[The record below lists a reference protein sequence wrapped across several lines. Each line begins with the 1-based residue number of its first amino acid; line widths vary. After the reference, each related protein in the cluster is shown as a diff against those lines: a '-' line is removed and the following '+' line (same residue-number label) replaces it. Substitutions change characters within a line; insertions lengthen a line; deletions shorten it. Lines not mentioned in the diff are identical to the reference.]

1 MADVNN
7 VAKVKY
13 YSDAGF
19 PTCYLQ
25 IDGLAGIFAIMQY
38 SDSFAKN
45 EIPQATVTLGTGK
58 QVNKSLFTQLGGGL
72 LYRDPSSLNE
82 LKGGGLKKAQVFLD
96 MGGNDWAP
104 GDDRKWD
111 SGHKCIFEGYYAGVG
126 YTRSKSTVQ
135 VTVSLVHR
143 LIDLTFSS
151 LYSRWTHPSNGASFS
166 SPANLGLSCSP
177 AGAGEKGKPNSDIGG
192 VVKSKFRE
200 EDDFGKS
207 IIESLKC
214 LADSDLF
221 DGQCKEFAAISDE
234 ESPNTAA
241 KEVLDNIESKVGEYN
256 QPLNAQAFRDSIA
269 ISIGKSIDSNLG
281 NTYWDFLVNKVCAAY
296 LTSVIPFPSKDT
308 SPGGNYAYV
317 VPNMPGYKE
326 PGKTL
331 YLNDYNQF
339 QQKSQLWKPLYAVV
353 VNNNISDISGANP
366 GFGDTSPNCT
376 GGIWPKPDVTAENKN
391 STGQLLITSAP
402 VFLKDLPS
410 VANAPAIKNVGDTSV
425 AVNDPFGGTAA
436 PADDTQKPAAEAAA
450 EFNDILGL
458 YARTLYVS
466 NAINGRL
473 GSFTTKLRYDIAPGT
488 ILKLERGP
496 ENPFDTSSYMR
507 LPVTNV
513 AQVSRVS
520 NNINAESGIASTTF
534 EVVHVRTE
542 EENKDESGMY
552 STDEHPFFGGKYNYE
567 SLVEDWAF
575 EESENE

>member
-1 MADVNN
+1 MANTNN
-7 VAKVKY
+7 VAQVKY
-13 YSDAGF
+13 YSAFGF

-45 EIPQATVTLGTGK
+45 EVPQATVTLGTGK
-58 QVNKSLFTQLGGGL
+58 QVNKSLFTQLGGGS
-72 LYRDPSSLNE
+72 LYLDPTSLNALE
-82 LKGGGLKKAQVFLD
+82 GGGLKKAKVFLN
-96 MGGNDWAP
+96 MGENDWEP
-104 GDDRKWD
+104 GGDSKWD
-111 SGHKCIFEGYYAGVG
+111 GGHKCIFEGYYAGVG
-126 YTRSKSTVQ
+126 YTRSKNTVQ

-151 LYSRWTHPSNGASFS
+151 LYSRWTHPSSGASFS
-166 SPANLGLSCSP
+166 SPANVGLACAKSS
-177 AGAGEKGKPNSDIGG
+177 AGEAGKPNSNVGG
-192 VVKSKFRE
+192 VVKDKFRE

-221 DGQCKEFAAISDE
+221 DGQCKRFADISED
-234 ESPNTAA
+234 ESPNTAV
-241 KEVLDNIESKVGEYN
+241 KEVLDGMKSQVGGYKP
-256 QPLNAQAFRDSIA
+256 PLGKPDFRNSIA
-269 ISIGKSIDSNLG
+269 ISIGRSFDSNLG

-308 SPGGNYAYV
+308 SPGGSYAYI

-331 YLNDYNQF
+331 YLNDYTQF
-339 QQKSQLWKPLYAVV
+339 QQKSQLWKPLYAVI
-353 VNNNISDISGANP
+353 VNNNIPNIAGANV
-366 GFGDTSPNCT
+366 GQGDTSPNCT
-376 GGIWPKPDVTAENKN
+376 GGAFPTTVTN

-402 VFLKDLPS
+402 VFLRDLPS
-410 VANAPAIKNVGDTSV
+410 VNNAPAIRNVGDTTV
-425 AVNDPFGGTAA
+425 AMNDPFGGTAE
-436 PADDTQKPAAEAAA
+436 PADEEATQPAKVAEDV
-450 EFNDILGL
+450 NDILGL

-496 ENPFDTSSYMR
+496 ENPFDTSPYMK
-507 LPVTNV
+507 LPVTNI

-520 NNINAESGIASTTF
+520 NNINAESAIASTTF

-542 EENKDESGMY
+542 EENKDKSGMY
-552 STDEHPFFGGKYNYE
+552 STDEHPFFEGKYNYE

-575 EESENE
+575 EE

>member
-7 VAKVKY
+7 VAQVKY

-25 IDGLAGIFAIMQY
+25 IDGLVGIFAIMQY
-38 SDSFAKN
+38 SASFAKN

-58 QVNKSLFTQLGGGL
+58 QVNKSLFTQLGGGV
-72 LYRDPSSLNE
+72 LYTDPSSLNK
-82 LKGGGLKKAQVFLD
+82 LKGGGLKKAKVFLD

-126 YTRSKSTVQ
+126 YTRSKNTVQ

-166 SPANLGLSCSP
+166 SPANLGLSCAPAP
-177 AGAGEKGKPNSDIGG
+177 AGETGKPNSNIGG
-192 VVKSKFRE
+192 VVKDKFRD

-221 DGQCKEFAAISDE
+221 DGQCKKFAAISGDA
-234 ESPNTAA
+234 SPNTAV
-241 KEVLDNIESKVGEYN
+241 KEVLDNIESKVGEYS
-256 QPLNAQAFRDSIA
+256 QPLNAPAFRDSIA
-269 ISIGKSIDSNLG
+269 ISIGRSIDSNLG

-376 GGIWPKPDVTAENKN
+376 GGIWPEPDVTAKNKN

-402 VFLKDLPS
+402 VFLKELPS
-410 VANAPAIKNVGDTSV
+410 VINSEATKKSGDTTTTMNDVTGGAPAPD
-425 AVNDPFGGTAA
+425 
-436 PADDTQKPAAEAAA
+436 DDTQKPAAEVVT
-450 EFNDILGL
+450 EVNDILGL

-488 ILKLERGP
+488 ILKLESGTA
-496 ENPFDTSSYMR
+496 NPSDTSSYMK
-507 LPVTNV
+507 LPVTNI

-520 NNINAESGIASTTF
+520 HNINAESAIASTTF

-542 EENKDESGMY
+542 EENKDKSGMY
-552 STDEHPFFGGKYNYE
+552 STDEHPFFSGKYNYE
-567 SLVEDWAF
+567 SLIEDWAF
-575 EESENE
+575 EDEANE